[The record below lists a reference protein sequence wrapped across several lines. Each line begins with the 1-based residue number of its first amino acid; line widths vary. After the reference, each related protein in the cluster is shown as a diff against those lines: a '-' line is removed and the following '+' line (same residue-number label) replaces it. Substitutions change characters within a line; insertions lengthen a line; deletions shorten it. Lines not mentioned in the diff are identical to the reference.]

1 MTANLEQTSLAE
13 NNNQGIK
20 EKRTYSVPEIADILQ
35 ISKSKAYELCKN
47 PDFKVIRLGRIIR
60 ISKSSFDEWFENLL

>member
-1 MTANLEQTSLAE
+1 MTANLEQTSLTE
-13 NNNQGIK
+13 NNNQSIK